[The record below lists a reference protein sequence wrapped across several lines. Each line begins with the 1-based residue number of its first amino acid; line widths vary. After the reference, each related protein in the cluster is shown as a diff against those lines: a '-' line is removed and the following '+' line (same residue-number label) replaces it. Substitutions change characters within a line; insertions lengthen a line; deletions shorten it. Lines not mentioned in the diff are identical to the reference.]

1 MQDNV
6 YSEINF
12 SENLKTILAVL
23 GCTNSDLAVYGECSA
38 SNISRIR
45 SGARVCKMNSN
56 TMYSIVN
63 GIYGYTEAHRY
74 LEKLYKLMGLKS
86 DLSPDKTKNAIVH
99 WMYSE
104 NDNKLHKSVG
114 NSRTGRKLPFNFY
127 SEKLNAIMDML
138 DLSNVKLGK
147 AIHVDPSYIS
157 RLRNGTRVPKRNSD
171 ITDRISE
178 YLLER
183 IIEQD
188 KLRPLARMINVT
200 MRSFE
205 DADYRKNVF
214 LKWINDKDNIAEESA
229 VEKLLENID
238 SFKPAIYS
246 TLPNISSIV
255 SKEVL
260 TDLKYEYIG
269 VKGLQTAVIRFLSNS
284 VYEKAD
290 ELWLY
295 SDEDMSWIADDKEFL
310 LKWTVLL
317 GTCVKNRIKIKI
329 IHTVDRDPDEMIKGL
344 ESWIPLYMSGMI
356 EPYMSRR
363 KVDNRFSHSM
373 FICPNKSCIEACH
386 VKGSESFGLYR
397 YHTEQEHIDIYMKQY
412 EMLLS
417 TCDPLMKIY
426 TQADLAKYISF
437 TDNVVNEGGITS
449 VLQSLSLGF
458 MDKSLLDKMLSKAD
472 CNDEELEKIYTFWQ
486 SRVSMYERALQ
497 DEKIREMIPLPSKE
511 SIDKGEV
518 ILNLGTI
525 RHELLIP
532 YEKED
537 YARYIRNI
545 INIIDRYKN
554 YNLIPLPELPFI
566 NVQIII
572 NGDNISIIKTD
583 FPKISFVISNQYI
596 VSAFKDYTARL
607 AGKYAKDRETV
618 KKMLSEYL
626 D

>member
-1 MQDNV
+1 MPDKV
-6 YSEINF
+6 YSELNF
-12 SENLKTILAVL
+12 SQNLKTILAVL

-45 SGARVCKMNSN
+45 SGARVCRMNSS
-56 TMYSIVN
+56 TMNSIVN
-63 GIYGYTEAHRY
+63 GIYGYTEAHHY
-74 LEKLYKLMGLKS
+74 LEKLYKLMGMKS
-86 DLSPDKTKNAIVH
+86 DLSPDKTKKAIVH

-104 NDNKLHKSVG
+104 NDNKLQKSIG

-147 AIHVDPSYIS
+147 AINVDPSYIS

-178 YLLER
+178 YVLER
-183 IIEQD
+183 IEEQD
-188 KLRPLARMINVT
+188 KLKQLSRMMNVT
-200 MRSFE
+200 MRAFE
-205 DADYRKNVF
+205 DADYRKSAF
-214 LKWINDKDNIAEESA
+214 FKWINDKDNIAQESA
-229 VEKLLENID
+229 IEKLLENID

-246 TLPNISSIV
+246 TLPDINKIV
-255 SKEVL
+255 NKEIL
-260 TDLKYEYIG
+260 TDVRCEYIG

-284 VYEKAD
+284 ISENAD

-295 SDEDMSWIADDKEFL
+295 SDEDMSWITQDNDFL

-317 GTCVKNRIKIKI
+317 GACVKNRIKIKI

-356 EPYMSRR
+356 EPYISRR
-363 KVDNRFSHSM
+363 RVDNRFSHSM

-397 YHTEQEHIDIYMKQY
+397 YHTDHEHLSLYMKQY

-417 TCDPLMKIY
+417 TCEPLMKIY

-437 TDNVVNEGGITS
+437 TDNVVNEGGIVS
-449 VLQSLSLGF
+449 VLQSLSVGF
-458 MDKSLLDKMLSKAD
+458 MDKSLLDKMIAKAD
-472 CNDEELEKIYTFWQ
+472 CNDEELEKIYSFWQ

-497 DEKIREMIPLPSKE
+497 DENIREMIPLPSKD
-511 SIDKGEV
+511 SIDNGEV
-518 ILNLGTI
+518 MLNLGTI
-525 RHELLIP
+525 RNDLMIP
-532 YEKED
+532 YEKEE
-537 YARYIRNI
+537 YARHIKNI
-545 INIIDRYKN
+545 ISIINRYKN

-566 NVQIII
+566 SVQIII
-572 NGDNISIIKTD
+572 NGDNVTLIKTD

-596 VSAFKDYTARL
+596 VQAFKDYTARL
-607 AGKYAKDRETV
+607 ADKYAKDKEMV
-618 KKMLSEYL
+618 KKMLSEYI